1 MTMTRQELEAHPKPY
16 ITPEIAARVIGGDAH
31 AIRLQ
36 ARRKPELLG
45 FPVCVIGTRIKI
57 PKQAFIAYWFG
68 KDPNNK

>member
-1 MTMTRQELEAHPKPY
+1 MTRAEIESIERPY
-16 ITPEIAARVIGGDAH
+16 LTPEQVARIIHGDAH

-45 FPVCVIGTRIKI
+45 FPATVIGTRTKI